1 MVGENLAPA
10 DTLSGHVGIA
20 HPREFSWHEPATAA
34 PIRIEPW
41 RVKEWR
47 YRGERMRRWSPSMAT
62 PTVGH
67 LQPCCS
73 CHWPLAPAPCT
84 TRTSSSIPATRA
96 TPPFDRSC
104 HSSAYAASPSTPLLC
119 PTLPRC
125 LPPPGHSRHSSAHT
139 NPPPQRSVLVLST
152 VDIQERK
159 TERERRGSI
168 FRVRKLI

>member
-125 LPPPGHSRHSSAHT
+125 LPPPWPLAPLFGSHQPAAPTVGPRPLDSGHTREK
-139 NPPPQRSVLVLST
+139 
-152 VDIQERK
+152 DWKRK
-159 TERERRGSI
+159 A
-168 FRVRKLI
+168 RKYF

>member
-104 HSSAYAASPSTPLLC
+104 HSSAYAASPSTLLLC

-125 LPPPGHSRHSSAHT
+125 LPPLATRATLRLTPTRHPNGRSSSSRQWT
-139 NPPPQRSVLVLST
+139 Y
-152 VDIQERK
+152 K
-159 TERERRGSI
+159 RERLKEKGEEVFLGWGS
-168 FRVRKLI
+168 